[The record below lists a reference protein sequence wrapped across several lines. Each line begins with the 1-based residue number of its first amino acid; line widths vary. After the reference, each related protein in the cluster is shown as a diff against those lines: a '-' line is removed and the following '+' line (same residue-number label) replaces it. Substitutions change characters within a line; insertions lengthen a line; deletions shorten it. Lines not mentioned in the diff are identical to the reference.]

1 MIENK
6 KSCIKFK
13 KIVCVEKM
21 RFFSYY
27 VILIKKMYDFI
38 FFLAGFCNRANL
50 SCVKWTNVKP
60 LKRIL

>member
-27 VILIKKMYDFI
+27 VILIKKTYDFI
-38 FFLAGFCNRANL
+38 FF
-50 SCVKWTNVKP
+50 
-60 LKRIL
+60 